1 LLGLDLSGLPL
12 SNARLVGA
20 GPRRADLSHAVLS
33 AGTGFWSR
41 EEADS
46 GTPT

>member
-1 LLGLDLSGLPL
+1 
-12 SNARLVGA
+12 
-20 GPRRADLSHAVLS
+20 LSHAVLS